1 MLISNLSAQD
11 SEVLNLCEE
20 IWQWRLS
27 ESPEVATY
35 YGFHQFDDLWD
46 DLSEEAYIRR
56 EACVQDFLKRA
67 ESLDTE
73 SCSSEVKLSY
83 NLQVA
88 DLKLYLQGAP
98 FRSYLIP
105 VTYSEGI
112 HNICHLIISYM
123 KFDTEEDFHK
133 YISRLERLPA
143 RIQHMIPVLRRGIE
157 EGIVAFSGTVD
168 VIPNQIEKMLATSV
182 EDLGLMQPFKVDHP
196 RIPDDKLE
204 EFKIKAKELII
215 SGIFPAL
222 GSLKTYFKEE
232 YFNHLRPK
240 ESIDTVKGG
249 TGWYQQALN
258 FYLTCPM
265 TPQEVHNIGLQ
276 EVSRIR
282 GQIMKLAAEEKLGQ
296 TFSEISD
303 SVSQRF
309 QKFFHSKEH
318 VLEYVQDICYRRIR
332 PKLSLCFKNLPPS
345 PMKVS
350 LPPDYLSEMPG
361 GLYLTGTPDGS
372 REGCFYINSY
382 DYEHCLPLQ
391 LMALSL
397 HEGEPGH
404 HLQGVYALASTHLPN
419 FRRYI
424 GDMKYHIAPARF
436 GCNTAYAEGWGLY
449 AESLGEELN
458 LYEDSIELLG
468 RYKFEIFRAARLV
481 VDTGIHAFG
490 WSKEEAIQYLTENT
504 LSAASSIS
512 KEVDRYITLPGQAC
526 AYKIGE
532 IKIWELRRK
541 SEKELGEKFD
551 IKEFHHR
558 ILSCGAVPVS
568 VLEML
573 VDQYIAETKLA
584 E

>member
-1 MLISNLSAQD
+1 MHIANLSAGD
-11 SEVLNLCEE
+11 SDVLELCEE

-35 YGFHQFDDLWD
+35 YGFHQYDDLWD

-56 EACVQDFLKRA
+56 EACPHEFLKRA
-67 ESLDTE
+67 ESLNTE
-73 SCSSEVKLSY
+73 SCSPEVKLSY

-88 DLKLYLQGAP
+88 DLKLYLQGAQ
-98 FRSYLIP
+98 FRSYLMPI
-105 VTYSEGI
+105 TYSEGI
-112 HNICHLIISYM
+112 HNMCHLIVSYM

-133 YISRLERLPA
+133 YICRLERLPA
-143 RIQHMIPVLRRGIE
+143 RMQHLIPVLRRGIE

-168 VIPNQIEKMLATSV
+168 VIPDQIKKMLATPV
-182 EDLGLMQPFKVDHP
+182 EDLGIMQPFKVDHP
-196 RIPDDKLE
+196 QISDDELE
-204 EFKIKAKELII
+204 KFKTRAKELIV
-215 SGIFPAL
+215 SGIIPAL
-222 GSLKTYFKEE
+222 GSLKTYIEEE

-240 ESIDTVKGG
+240 ESINTVNGG
-249 TGWYQQALN
+249 ANWYQQALN
-258 FYLTCPM
+258 FYLTCSM
-265 TPQEVHNIGLQ
+265 TPQEVHDTGLR

-282 GQIMKLAAEEKLGQ
+282 EQIMRLAIEENLGQ
-296 TFSEISD
+296 TFAEISA
-303 SVSQRF
+303 SVNRRF
-309 QKFFHSKEH
+309 EKFFHSKDH
-318 VLEYVQDICYRRIR
+318 VLQYVKDICYKRIR
-332 PKLSLCFKNLPPS
+332 PKLSLYFKNLPPS
-345 PMKVS
+345 PMKVA
-350 LPPDYLSEMPG
+350 LCPDYLRDMPG
-361 GLYLTGTPDGS
+361 GLYLTGTLDGS
-372 REGCFYINSY
+372 REGCFFINSH
-382 DYEHCLPLQ
+382 DFEHCLPLQ

-404 HLQGVYALASTHLPN
+404 HLQGVYALESTHLPN

-424 GDMKYHIAPARF
+424 GDAKYYMAPARF

-449 AESLGEELN
+449 AESLGEELG
-458 LYEDSIELLG
+458 LYQDRIELLG

-490 WSKEEAIQYLTENT
+490 WSKKQAIQYLTENT
-504 LSAASSIS
+504 LSAPSSIS

-541 SEKELGEKFD
+541 SEKQLGDKFD

-568 VLEML
+568 VLEMV
-573 VDQYIAETKLA
+573 VDQYIEETKHT